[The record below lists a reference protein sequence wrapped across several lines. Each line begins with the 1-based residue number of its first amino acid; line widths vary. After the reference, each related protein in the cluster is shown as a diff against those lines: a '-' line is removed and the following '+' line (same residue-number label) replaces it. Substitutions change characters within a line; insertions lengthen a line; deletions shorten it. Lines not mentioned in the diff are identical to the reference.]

1 MRAVGHHLQGV
12 LGIRRLPAD
21 GVTTRARSHD
31 TNVTTTQ
38 TLEEGEDDGVPI
50 LCGVRGLR

>member
-50 LCGVRGLR
+50 FCGVRGLR